1 MGRGGRGRAA
11 RRQPRVISQIVWPAL
26 VLGAAAA
33 LAGGPIFV
41 TFLQSA
47 VTGGFPAGM
56 RVIMGSALADLM
68 LVVPALAF
76 TWLVAGLARAALWT
90 GLIGAVFLAG
100 LAVQAARESRRL
112 WRRETM
118 IAPVAG
124 WALGKGLL
132 GNLTSPATWSFWIA
146 VGTPTMLHAERAGG
160 AGGLVLFLLIWFAT
174 AVGLEAALALAVAR
188 SRHRVGPRG
197 LAVLIAGAATFFV
210 VVALLLVARDVLPRL
225 SS

>member
-1 MGRGGRGRAA
+1 
-11 RRQPRVISQIVWPAL
+11 VIGQIVWPAL

-33 LAGGPIFV
+33 LAVGPIFV
-41 TFLQSA
+41 TILQSA
-47 VTGGFPAGM
+47 VTGGFPAGI

-90 GLIGAVFLAG
+90 GLIGAVFLAA

-112 WRRETM
+112 WRRERV
-118 IAPVAG
+118 IAPVTG

-160 AGGLVLFLLIWFAT
+160 AAGLMLFLVTWFAT
-174 AVGLEAALALAVAR
+174 ALGIEAALALAVAR

-197 LAVLIAGAATFFV
+197 LAVLNAGAAALFV
-210 VVALLLVARDVLPRL
+210 MLAVLLVAHEVVPRL
-225 SS
+225 PG